1 MPPVQAASEENA
13 QKKKKHVKKGSFDAA
28 GGNGEKPIAN
38 LLNEDD
44 DLNGTV
50 AAGQPTNPQRQ
61 SKRGPKIDENVMVKI
76 CDMGNGCWTYH
87 HFTPE
92 I

>member
-1 MPPVQAASEENA
+1 MPKKSNRQNT
-13 QKKKKHVKKGSFDAA
+13 KKKRARLECMEKHIGS
-28 GGNGEKPIAN
+28 
-38 LLNEDD
+38 LLKDD
-44 DLNGTV
+44 DELNKAYAKV
-50 AAGQPTNPQRQ
+50 QPQPNK

-87 HFTPE
+87 QFTPE